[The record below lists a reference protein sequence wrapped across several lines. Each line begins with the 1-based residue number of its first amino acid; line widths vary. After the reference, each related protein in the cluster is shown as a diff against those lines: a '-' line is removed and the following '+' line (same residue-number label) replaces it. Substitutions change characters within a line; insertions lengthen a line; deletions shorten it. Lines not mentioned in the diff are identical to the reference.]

1 MRRELT
7 FSLLGFLG
15 GFLIA
20 AIVFWRPSAPDATA
34 GMAARSPAL
43 TPGEGSAAAAAP
55 IERGK
60 RPVVVVAANNEAIEP
75 VVTKGVAPKTAVEL
89 FHEVLAAL
97 PGMDASQRQAA
108 VKDLVKKLRAAGPEG
123 LQAVRDFFRA
133 GQDVKFQGGYT
144 VSNGRM
150 VQIPSLRVALLDAL
164 EDWPGPEAMELTREI
179 LRSTPRVF
187 EATMAI
193 RQLEAKDPGAYRA
206 EAIQTLQQLAA
217 APPDKDGF
225 YDGGASLIDAL
236 GYFKA
241 PELIPT
247 AEKLVEKNGWMAGQL
262 LQALASFPPDVR
274 GPAVERL
281 FSQPAIAKQLAANP
295 WALQSLNYGDP
306 VVSQNVAALFDS
318 GMDRKARERFLE
330 NFGSNR
336 QTFVQRSAF
345 TPQKGAP
352 VVEEV
357 PDTSRIASLQSKLAF
372 LDSIAPQCTTAVLQE
387 RLAEAREGVQKAIAN
402 PESAVKPGAALIQLG
417 AGGNA
422 FFGGGTTIIQSG
434 DGVIVR
440 DVQTKK

>member
-1 MRRELT
+1 
-7 FSLLGFLG
+7 
-15 GFLIA
+15 
-20 AIVFWRPSAPDATA
+20 
-34 GMAARSPAL
+34 
-43 TPGEGSAAAAAP
+43 
-55 IERGK
+55 
-60 RPVVVVAANNEAIEP
+60 
-75 VVTKGVAPKTAVEL
+75 
-89 FHEVLAAL
+89 
-97 PGMDASQRQAA
+97 
-108 VKDLVKKLRAAGPEG
+108 
-123 LQAVRDFFRA
+123 
-133 GQDVKFQGGYT
+133 
-144 VSNGRM
+144 
-150 VQIPSLRVALLDAL
+150 
-164 EDWPGPEAMELTREI
+164 
-179 LRSTPRVF
+179 
-187 EATMAI
+187 
-193 RQLEAKDPGAYRA
+193 
-206 EAIQTLQQLAA
+206 
-217 APPDKDGF
+217 
-225 YDGGASLIDAL
+225 
-236 GYFKA
+236 
-241 PELIPT
+241 
-247 AEKLVEKNGWMAGQL
+247 
-262 LQALASFPPDVR
+262 
-274 GPAVERL
+274 
-281 FSQPAIAKQLAANP
+281 
-295 WALQSLNYGDP
+295 LNYGDP